1 MKDAGN
7 QEYKIKDQK
16 KCHLFY
22 VYPCTLYS
30 LHIQVSG
37 LFSDPAG
44 LNIPGIRDRAYVY
57 INSRYSSRSTLFYI
71 FNISSFNCKGENALV
86 KLCDK
91 FSSKEKGGI
100 YSLPP
105 PLILV
110 PTKSLFSVHLKGILS
125 AVFCSESKIWNC
137 WKDKVEFK
145 IYKSLLC
152 QLILPAIT
160 QTLNPGKK
168 SFEKVLKTWKQISKG
183 FDLVDL
189 IGEQFGSLTN
199 QINDYEFS
207 SFEPIW
213 I

>member
-1 MKDAGN
+1 M
-7 QEYKIKDQK
+7 
-16 KCHLFY
+16 
-22 VYPCTLYS
+22 
-30 LHIQVSG
+30 
-37 LFSDPAG
+37 
-44 LNIPGIRDRAYVY
+44 
-57 INSRYSSRSTLFYI
+57 
-71 FNISSFNCKGENALV
+71 
-86 KLCDK
+86 
-91 FSSKEKGGI
+91 
-100 YSLPP
+100 
-105 PLILV
+105 
-110 PTKSLFSVHLKGILS
+110 
-125 AVFCSESKIWNC
+125 
-137 WKDKVEFK
+137 EFK

>member
-1 MKDAGN
+1 MSSFLCLSLYTVQSTYSGFWSILRSCWFKYTWN
-7 QEYKIKDQK
+7 KRQSLCLYKLKV
-16 KCHLFY
+16 F
-22 VYPCTLYS
+22 
-30 LHIQVSG
+30 IQVQNYFIY
-37 LFSDPAG
+37 LIFQ
-44 LNIPGIRDRAYVY
+44 V
-57 INSRYSSRSTLFYI
+57 STV
-71 FNISSFNCKGENALV
+71 KG
-86 KLCDK
+86 KMHLCDK

-100 YSLPP
+100 YPLPP

>member
-1 MKDAGN
+1 MSSFLCLSLYTVQSTYSGFWSILRSCWFKYTWN
-7 QEYKIKDQK
+7 KRQSLCLYKLKV
-16 KCHLFY
+16 F
-22 VYPCTLYS
+22 
-30 LHIQVSG
+30 IQVQHYFIFLIFQVSTVKG
-37 LFSDPAG
+37 KMHLWSC
-44 LNIPGIRDRAYVY
+44 V
-57 INSRYSSRSTLFYI
+57 INFLRKR
-71 FNISSFNCKGENALV
+71 
-86 KLCDK
+86 
-91 FSSKEKGGI
+91 KGGYI
-100 YSLPP
+100 PFP

-125 AVFCSESKIWNC
+125 ALFCSESKIWNC
-137 WKDKVEFK
+137 WKDKMEFK